1 MKYYLII
8 PARFKSKRLPG
19 KPLKDICGIPMIIRT
34 FKQCEK
40 IIDRKKI
47 IVATDNKK
55 IKIYVKNIKFK

>member
-1 MKYYLII
+1 MWN
-8 PARFKSKRLPG
+8 S
-19 KPLKDICGIPMIIRT
+19 MIIRT

-55 IKIYVKNIKFK
+55 IKFM

>member
-55 IKIYVKNIKFK
+55 IKNLC